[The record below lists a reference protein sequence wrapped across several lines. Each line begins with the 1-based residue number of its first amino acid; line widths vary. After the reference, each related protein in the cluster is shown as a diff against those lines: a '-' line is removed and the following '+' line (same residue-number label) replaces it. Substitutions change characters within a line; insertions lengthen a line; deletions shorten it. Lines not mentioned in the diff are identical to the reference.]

1 MKFCPNC
8 NSQLSDD
15 AKFCTGCGAHLSN
28 DTASGMQ
35 QPFTQQTAPVM
46 EEIVPP
52 VIDDNTFQQPLSAPA
67 QPVVQQSI
75 QGGFQQPQDLRQTFD
90 TQAQFQPRQ
99 GFASQQPYSYDNSP
113 LGQSYAQAP
122 IEPGFTQPGQNMEQ
136 QTPDYVN
143 PAAPSMP
150 GTVPGKKGGSL
161 IVPIILIILI
171 LAVILIDVF
180 WLFKKQIW
188 GDDSSSSTS
197 AASYSAFLDEGQTY

>member
-28 DTASGMQ
+28 DTAGGMQ
-35 QPFTQQTAPVM
+35 QPFSQPTAPVM

-99 GFASQQPYSYDNSP
+99 GFASQQ
-113 LGQSYAQAP
+113 QS
-122 IEPGFTQPGQNMEQ
+122 
-136 QTPDYVN
+136 
-143 PAAPSMP
+143 P
-150 GTVPGKKGGSL
+150 GTVLCSSAYRAGFHTARTEHGTADPRLRKSGGSL
-161 IVPIILIILI
+161 HAGNSPREKRRLAYSSHNSDNTYSRRYTYRRI
-171 LAVILIDVF
+171 LAFQKTDLGRRQQQLHIGSQLLNIP
-180 WLFKKQIW
+180 
-188 GDDSSSSTS
+188 
-197 AASYSAFLDEGQTY
+197 